1 MEQYNVSESNGALS
15 LSDLWRLF
23 VSKWKVLLIVGILVA
38 IVGGVFGVY
47 IACTNVHYN
56 AVISFNLSPSDSTD
70 ALLYNLQSEMFA
82 EKLLLENNG
91 LPPKDQCNEKDYNAA
106 LTAIGEFDAA
116 REEKASLK
124 KALDKY
130 QTAIVENNYEVL
142 VNAYNRIFDLLSVYK
157 QAAVDS
163 IADDAAHKAMIA
175 EYEEKLKAAEKAR
188 DDYFAGEYSTVMN
201 GKLELQTQYNLA
213 SIDVKE
219 KRVAAEEAIEKVVAP
234 WRSNNKEIREKIAII
249 TKSATYEYAKLLV
262 SETNKDD
269 ENSADVQNKGYIKIT
284 LSVADDEEFA
294 NWLVERYKSRVP
306 DFVEKHM
313 EEITGTTNVDC
324 TLISPFS
331 TAKQENDGIIANV
344 VKFALIF
351 AVVGVVLTYIICL
364 IQNSVVGKNTKTK
377 VLDVATD
384 DDSNSS
390 NKVNR

>member
-1 MEQYNVSESNGALS
+1 M
-15 LSDLWRLF
+15 
-23 VSKWKVLLIVGILVA
+23 
-38 IVGGVFGVY
+38 GGVFGVY